1 MKKFTPFEIIA
12 YFGFFDFFE
21 NPDLDH
27 VQIGIKH
34 EKIVEFPKNQKKI
47 EKLNLDLPFAIG
59 FIKIRQLARF
69 LQHFEVGRFFGFST

>member
-1 MKKFTPFEIIA
+1 MKKFTHFEIIA
-12 YFGFFDFFE
+12 YQGFFDFSK

-34 EKIVEFPKNQKKI
+34 EKNSRISKNQKNF
-47 EKLNLDLPFAIG
+47 EKLNLGLPFAIG

-69 LQHFEVGRFFGFST
+69 LQHFEVG